1 MAVLLALIDK
11 RDDAGTEAAWRA
23 LRAKARARACEEGAE
38 RRGPGW
44 RVWAARAVA
53 SEPEAL
59 VDVGADGRVPAAT
72 LLLDRAIGDHDPVDR
87 SRVDWASRRL
97 FDGTP
102 SASIRVEGSGRR
114 VEITRDIL
122 GQRPLVMA
130 RIPGGMVV
138 ASGEDIIA
146 AHPEVAADLDLA
158 WFASLIAGAAPDIG
172 ASPYRMIRTVPGG
185 ALVAYVDGSLA
196 TQLESLPVDRGVADG
211 NEAEVVERF
220 RRHIDRAVFRAMRN
234 STRPGLLLGG
244 GLYSLLVAESMAR
257 QWAGP
262 ERPVA
267 VTFGFDGP
275 GAIDER
281 GWARRAAATLG
292 FEHHEFS
299 ADRFWC
305 SPRDGSPPV
314 CPDTPW
320 TTPYRGII
328 DQAYRLAAQA
338 GCDRILGGQ
347 LGDLLEA
354 QGERTA
360 GAAIRCGH
368 AAPVR
373 SPLTGSGLWGALR
386 ARGLR
391 SLARPGQLFEPPMP
405 SGLVRLGSTFRE
417 PIERRLADR
426 QDALSHWPR
435 ALQVELGTDAIS
447 AHESHVESWFGARHG
462 LSMRMPMRDP
472 DLVRFAWSLPT
483 KSRRGSSI
491 RDLALAALG
500 SRVVQG
506 LLGALQDSRGAPN
519 LPDFR
524 EQDAEWRVARAA
536 QMRPV
541 FNQLLSDG
549 ARNEIDQSP
558 LVDRFTEISV
568 WLEAVIAGSDAADN
582 RA

>member
-11 RDDAGTEAAWRA
+11 RDDAGTETAWRA

-44 RVWAARAVA
+44 RVWAARAVP

-59 VDVGADGRVPAAT
+59 VDIGADGRVPAAT

-102 SASIRVEGSGRR
+102 SASVRVEGSGRR

-146 AHPEVAADLDLA
+146 AHPEIAADLDLA
-158 WFASLIAGAAPDIG
+158 WFASLIAGAAPDVG
-172 ASPYRMIRTVPGG
+172 ASPYRMIRTIPGG
-185 ALVAYVDGSLA
+185 ALMAFVDGSIA
-196 TQLESLPVDRGVADG
+196 TQMETLPLDRGVADG
-211 NEAEVVERF
+211 DEAEVAERF
-220 RRHIDRAVFRAMRN
+220 RRHIDRAVSRAMRH

-244 GLYSLLVAESMAR
+244 GIYSLLVAESMAR
-257 QWAGP
+257 QWAGR

-281 GWARRAAATLG
+281 DWARRTAVTLG
-292 FEHHEFS
+292 FEHRGFS
-299 ADRFWC
+299 ADRLWGRSSDF
-305 SPRDGSPPV
+305 SPPV

-338 GCDRILGGQ
+338 GCDRLLGGQ
-347 LGDLLEA
+347 MGDLLEA
-354 QGERTA
+354 QGDRNE

-373 SPLTGSGLWGALR
+373 TPLPDSGLLGTLR
-386 ARGLR
+386 ERGLR
-391 SLARPGQLFEPPMP
+391 WLTRPAQLFDKPMP
-405 SGLVRLGSTFRE
+405 SGLARIGSTYRE
-417 PIERRLADR
+417 PLEKRLADR

-462 LSMRMPMRDP
+462 ISIRMPMRDP
-472 DLVRFAWSLPT
+472 DLVRFAWSLPM
-483 KSRRGSSI
+483 KSRRGSAI
-491 RDLALAALG
+491 RDIALAALRG
-500 SRVVQG
+500 RVVQG
-506 LLGALQDSRGAPN
+506 LLDAQKDSRGAPN

-524 EQDAEWRVARAA
+524 EQDAKWRVVRAA

-541 FNQLLSDG
+541 FTHLLSDG
-549 ARNEIDQSP
+549 ARHEIDQPP
-558 LVDRFTEISV
+558 LVDRFAEVSV
-568 WLEAVIAGSDAADN
+568 WLEAVIAGSSDADHMA
-582 RA
+582 